1 MVPDAEKQVKS
12 LTVNGT
18 DVEFTADADGK
29 VAYVANVNGPLTV
42 AAEFEDKT
50 YTAYITGVT
59 VGNFNALQKVVAT
72 SGDKSLELKFKTL
85 TIDGKRIVEI
95 QRPKGTWSVALI
107 NRSGNTFNTV
117 SVTISGTETEIPS
130 FAV

>member
-1 MVPDAEKQVKS
+1 M
-12 LTVNGT
+12 
-18 DVEFTADADGK
+18 
-29 VAYVANVNGPLTV
+29 
-42 AAEFEDKT
+42 
-50 YTAYITGVT
+50 T

-72 SGDKSLELKFKTL
+72 SGDKSLELKFETL

-95 QRPKGTWSVALI
+95 QIPKGTWSVALI